1 MGDSLDQRSDLD
13 GSEKRFRINRRPT
26 RQQMMAGSPE
36 KRKTHMST
44 QVKCST
50 T

>member
-13 GSEKRFRINRRPT
+13 GSEKRFRINRRPR

-36 KRKTHMST
+36 KR
-44 QVKCST
+44 
-50 T
+50 